1 MFFGHA
7 PWLFVLDVDDC
18 GWLVAH
24 LFAVFSSVEFDPTL
38 GVFTAVFW
46 LDSTLLSSV
55 FSLSSADCL
64 FFLEVEA
71 EAEELTVSLAI
82 SKSVL
87 LSEDVLIS
95 FCDEL
100 KAFFFDFPFLLVLA
114 LFSAISIV
122 VLDLMYSRTI
132 GVCLF

>member
-7 PWLFVLDVDDC
+7 PLLFVLDVDDC

-24 LFAVFSSVEFDPTL
+24 LFAVISSGEFDPTL

-46 LDSTLLSSV
+46 LDSTSLSSV
-55 FSLSSADCL
+55 FSLSSADCS

-100 KAFFFDFPFLLVLA
+100 KAFFSIFLFCWFLLCFQQFQP
-114 LFSAISIV
+114 LF
-122 VLDLMYSRTI
+122 
-132 GVCLF
+132 

>member
-1 MFFGHA
+1 M
-7 PWLFVLDVDDC
+7 V
-18 GWLVAH
+18 
-24 LFAVFSSVEFDPTL
+24 SSGEFDQTV

-46 LDSTLLSSV
+46 LDSMLLSSV
-55 FSLSSADCL
+55 FSVSSVDCL

-71 EAEELTVSLAI
+71 EAEELTVSFAI
-82 SKSVL
+82 SRSVL

-100 KAFFFDFPFLLVLA
+100 EAFFFDFPFLLVRSN
-114 LFSAISIV
+114 FIV
-122 VLDLMYSRTI
+122 IFDLMFSRAI